1 MMKYVETL
9 EELTGQNWPLPETQ
23 EEASERLMSKQRVLV
38 VDDDDSVREML
49 SDYFGKSGFEVTCA
63 ADGVQ
68 ALTAAQE
75 FHPDL
80 VVLDIMLPEMDG
92 LEVLKEVRRMGSVPV
107 IALTARAE
115 EVDRILG
122 LEMGADDYVTKPF
135 SPRELLART
144 KAVLRRAALSPA
156 AEETQV
162 LSLPGLTVSRVSRE
176 VKMGDARIELT
187 PKEFDLLWHFACNRN
202 RVFTRE
208 QLLEQVWAYQEF
220 YGDERTVDQHVKR
233 LRRKIQIDGSPC
245 RITTIW
251 GVGYKFEIRDHGV
264 PV

>member
-1 MMKYVETL
+1 VSRAYVTRRKGRVDAL
-9 EELTGQNWPLPETQ
+9 RMT
-23 EEASERLMSKQRVLV
+23 KQRILV
-38 VDDDDSVREML
+38 VDDDEGVRNLL
-49 SDYFGKSGFEVTCA
+49 SEYFINAGFEVSCVE
-63 ADGVQ
+63 DGASSLQ
-68 ALTAAQE
+68 AVQE
-75 FHPDL
+75 FHPDI

-92 LEVLKEVRRMGSVPV
+92 LSVLRELRRAGSIPV
-107 IALTARAE
+107 IALTARGD

-122 LEMGADDYVTKPF
+122 LEMGADDYVVKPF
-135 SPRELLART
+135 SPRELLARIR
-144 KAVLRRAALSPA
+144 AVLRRAALPA
-156 AEETQV
+156 ASEDTQV
-162 LSLPGLTVSRVSRE
+162 LTLPGMTVSRVSRE
-176 VKMGDARIELT
+176 VRMGDITVDLT
-187 PKEFDLLWHFACNRN
+187 PKEFDLLWHFARHRN

-233 LRRKIQIDGSPC
+233 LRRKIQVDGSPC

>member
-1 MMKYVETL
+1 
-9 EELTGQNWPLPETQ
+9 
-23 EEASERLMSKQRVLV
+23 MSKPKILV
-38 VDDDDSVREML
+38 VDDDGSVCELLMSYFEQAGFESHCSKDGVAALVSVREL
-49 SDYFGKSGFEVTCA
+49 
-63 ADGVQ
+63 
-68 ALTAAQE
+68 
-75 FHPDL
+75 HPDL
-80 VVLDIMLPEMDG
+80 VILDLMLPEMDG
-92 LEVLKEVRRMGSVPV
+92 LEVLKELRRVGNVPV
-107 IALTARAE
+107 IALTGRGE

-135 SPRELLART
+135 SPRELLARV
-144 KAVLRRAALSPA
+144 KAVLRRAALAPS
-156 AEETQV
+156 AEEAQT
-162 LSLPGLTVSRVSRE
+162 LNLPGITVSRVSRE
-176 VKMGDARIELT
+176 VKMGDVRINLT
-187 PKEFDLLWHFACNRN
+187 PKEFDLLWHLACQRN

-233 LRRKIQIDGSPC
+233 LRRKIEIDGSPC